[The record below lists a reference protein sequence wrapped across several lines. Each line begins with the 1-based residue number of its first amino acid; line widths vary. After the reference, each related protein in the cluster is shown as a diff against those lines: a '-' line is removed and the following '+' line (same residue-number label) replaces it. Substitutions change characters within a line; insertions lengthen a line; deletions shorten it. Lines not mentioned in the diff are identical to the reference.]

1 MVLPLCVLTHAAID
15 GGSGN
20 SFGLPETFQELTSTL
35 TEADCAFLRHWLGL
49 LELER
54 RAAEVPQSNIWA
66 AEPPLAPEA
75 GNTSQVKAHPLS
87 GRCIGHLRL
96 LSYEGE
102 LPDLTFYR
110 FQYTF
115 SQACL
120 TDSKASSPAHPTTGP
135 CIASS
140 AAGHLNDSPAESAML
155 GCDRSVRS
163 DQGAACKASVLGLDE
178 QGFGKGDA
186 CVLGCDRSV
195 RSDQGAACKASVL
208 GLDEQGFGKGDAC
221 VLSIQDAHPA
231 VNRARV
237 VDVTPST
244 LTLACRSR
252 MPSFEQSCNL
262 RKHASCHNDDQLA
275 KLVTSTLQV
284 PPLKCSQ
291 RVLRDPSSRD
301 LSSKPSRCCSDN
313 THISWQSQHVPGSLT
328 RDAAKPNC
336 ADVIAPQQQDPHATH
351 LAYAGPE
358 RQERSSVGVLR
369 WRVDKDE
376 GETAMQCAIAGL
388 LELVGGSSALLARLR
403 GLIVHLKPPQRGA
416 RDAYATEVPEEED
429 CFEQMQAAECALV
442 LVLHLLLSSA
452 L

>member
-1 MVLPLCVLTHAAID
+1 MARNSLVAYKARGRWALPPPIQSHHTCRSCMVLPLCVLTHAAID

-75 GNTSQVKAHPLS
+75 GNTSQIKAHPLS

-120 TDSKASSPAHPTTGP
+120 MDSKASSPAHPAPGP

-140 AAGHLNDSPAESAML
+140 TAGHLNDSPAESAML

-163 DQGAACKASVLGLDE
+163 VRSNQGAACKASVLGLD
-178 QGFGKGDA
+178 K
-186 CVLGCDRSV
+186 
-195 RSDQGAACKASVL
+195 
-208 GLDEQGFGKGDAC
+208 QGFGKGDAC

-262 RKHASCHNDDQLA
+262 RKHASRHNDEQFA
-275 KLVTSTLQV
+275 KLVTTTLQV

-291 RVLRDPSSRD
+291 RVLSSRD
-301 LSSKPSRCCSDN
+301 PSSKPSRCCSDN
-313 THISWQSQHVPGSLT
+313 TRISWQSQHVPFSLT
-328 RDAAKPNC
+328 RDAAKLNC
-336 ADVIAPQQQDPHATH
+336 ADVIAPQQQGPHATH

-358 RQERSSVGVLR
+358 RQEGSSVGVLR